1 MTWIPIGCCPQ
12 QNGAKIERHVP
23 ALPLSR
29 DIDRGVALRKT
40 LTVYRM
46 AFGQNRQDDIV
57 EYLSRRFP
65 SGEIESLERKLRI
78 DLSPER
84 MEHDGSIASAAIRPA
99 SDDSRVSERATSK
112 AASINIHAAESLLN
126 QFVKVRESQLR
137 TGIEQYRDL
146 LDRFVA
152 LRTGG

>member
-1 MTWIPIGCCPQ
+1 M
-12 QNGAKIERHVP
+12 
-23 ALPLSR
+23 PLSR

-84 MEHDGSIASAAIRPA
+84 MEHDYSASAAIRPA

-126 QFVKVRESQLR
+126 QFVNVRESQLR